1 MRLKKLV
8 LVGMAVLSIAAVS
21 ACEKKSDVTQ
31 SSTVA
36 SKDKAKTKESTATAE
51 TTAAVERPDDYGSAE
66 LGNYIGVEIPNIDTT
81 VTDEEV
87 QTQIDN
93 ELKQDPNKEQV
104 TDRPVQDGD
113 IVNID
118 YTGTKDGV
126 AFDGGTAQG
135 YDLVI
140 GSGSFIKGFE
150 SGLIGHNVGEDVK
163 LDLTFPADYGNADL
177 AGAAVVF
184 DVKINSISVS
194 KDAELNDEWVNRHTG
209 GESTTVDA
217 YRESVRA
224 RLEKQ
229 KKTSA
234 ESQTQYNAIAA
245 VIETSTFN
253 MNDSAIDYEYSR
265 IYAPIES
272 MITQYNMD
280 LDSYAQAYGMTAD
293 QLKEVLKTQ
302 AENYVKQTIVTREI
316 YDKEKM
322 TLTDADYQTLI
333 DINGG
338 GITKDELIQQYGQED
353 VDEMAKGYKVVNFI
367 IKNAKRTDVT
377 LNVTGETI
385 SGGEST
391 EAQTSAAESSGA
403 N

>member
-21 ACEKKSDVTQ
+21 ACGKKSDTTE
-31 SSTVA
+31 SST
-36 SKDKAKTKESTATAE
+36 TAE
-51 TTAAVERPDDYGSAE
+51 TETTAEVARPDDYGSAE

-93 ELKQDPNKEQV
+93 ELKQDPNIEQV
-104 TDRPVQDGD
+104 TDRPIQDGD
-113 IVNID
+113 IANID

-140 GSGSFIKGFE
+140 GSGNFIEGFE
-150 SGLIGHNVGEDVK
+150 SGLIGHNAGENVK

-194 KDAELNDEWVNRHTG
+194 KDAELNDEWVNRHTNG
-209 GESTTVDA
+209 QYTTVDA
-217 YRESVRA
+217 YKEAVRT
-224 RLEKQ
+224 RLEGQ
-229 KKTSA
+229 KKADA

-253 MNDSAIDYEYSR
+253 MNDSAIDYEYGR
-265 IYAPIES
+265 LYAPIES
-272 MITQYNMD
+272 MVTQYNMD

-302 AENYVKQTIVTREI
+302 AESYVKQTIVTREI

-333 DINGG
+333 DLNGG
-338 GITKDELIQQYGQED
+338 NTTKDQLIQQYGQED
-353 VDEMAKGYKVVNFI
+353 LDEMAKGYKVVNFI
-367 IKNAKRTDVT
+367 IENAKRTDVT
-377 LNVTGETI
+377 LSVTGETI
-385 SGGEST
+385 NGGES
-391 EAQTSAAESSGA
+391 SAAESSGA